1 MSRLLV
7 AVALRLAATLRPI
20 PVQHRAPPRRLALR
34 RASPDDSGAP
44 PRRLAYDAN
53 DDTTFQRLAKSK
65 DDEDETWR
73 RIAKSKD
80 DAVDVFLGW
89 AREDAAFGA
98 CLRVVALRRGRFGGD
113 VTPERWPSRLRQRLA
128 PGLSRRDA
136 ARSARRAVWAEK
148 SYKAESLRLSWTELQ
163 AAYAERERV
172 VAHVNGAAEELGGK
186 WVYKLGLLQAYAQE
200 HDDARVPSAHVTA
213 CGVRLGRWLGDQR
226 RFARTGR
233 LEPRRRA
240 QLLAL
245 DGGILLSDSE
255 RAWRA
260 QYGRL
265 ADFVRRE
272 GHADV
277 PRNATERGAC
287 LGLWLLDQR
296 NRADAG
302 LLDPVHAEKLDGLGV
317 SWSTPREARWDAA
330 YEALGRYAAARG
342 DCRVPANFTT
352 FDGRKLGQWVVKQ
365 RRLKRAGSLAADRAA
380 LLDALGFAWAPNDRG
395 DAYAA
400 ALAAFVAREG
410 HARVPR
416 KHREADLGLGEWLAK
431 QRRKPVEER
440 PPALRRV
447 LEGVG

>member
-7 AVALRLAATLRPI
+7 AVALRLAATLRPT

-65 DDEDETWR
+65 NDEDETWR

-98 CLRVVALRRGRFGGD
+98 CLRVVALRRGRFGGG

-186 WVYKLGLLQAYAQE
+186 
-200 HDDARVPSAHVTA
+200 
-213 CGVRLGRWLGDQR
+213 
-226 RFARTGR
+226 
-233 LEPRRRA
+233 
-240 QLLAL
+240 
-245 DGGILLSDSE
+245 
-255 RAWRA
+255 
-260 QYGRL
+260 
-265 ADFVRRE
+265 
-272 GHADV
+272 
-277 PRNATERGAC
+277 
-287 LGLWLLDQR
+287 
-296 NRADAG
+296 ADAG

-365 RRLKRAGSLAADRAA
+365 RRLKRGPRGGPRA

-410 HARVPR
+410 HTRVP
-416 KHREADLGLGEWLAK
+416 
-431 QRRKPVEER
+431 
-440 PPALRRV
+440 
-447 LEGVG
+447 